1 MAIQTSSNSRRE
13 RWVKALLPAVAV
25 LAVYLVYHA
34 LGPNRKLKE
43 LNEELGDVAKNA
55 VTPDMVANSLIQ
67 KKQAQTSFEELQTQ
81 IRSTEEGIN
90 ASIAIFTGAS
100 QTEQMM
106 AVGDLCRQYS
116 VGIVKQQDLAGVE
129 VSALREKSLRTLK
142 QLLAPSELSFRQLD
156 LVGRYSH
163 ITQLLKQIPETVHGV
178 LPVGIELVALDGQR
192 ADLETLSPDQRMWRV
207 YLVM

>member
-13 RWVKALLPAVAV
+13 RWVKALLPAVAI

-67 KKQAQTSFEELQTQ
+67 KKQVQTSFEELQTQ

-156 LVGRYSH
+156 LVGRYSD
-163 ITQLLKQIPETVHGV
+163 ITQLLKQIPETVQGV

>member
-207 YLVM
+207 FLVM